1 MGGLWSGK
9 REVMPGAAIGVNRG
23 GLERC
28 RCERQIAGMVKDSR
42 LQLDMTPDGGF
53 RTPPGLTLSTRIMA
67 VAVLVA
73 VVAGAVAFAAFALWI
88 ALLLIPVFLL
98 AVLIAVGMLR
108 FQMWRA
114 RRRAYAARDIRPL

>member
-1 MGGLWSGK
+1 
-9 REVMPGAAIGVNRG
+9 
-23 GLERC
+23 
-28 RCERQIAGMVKDSR
+28 
-42 LQLDMTPDGGF
+42 
-53 RTPPGLTLSTRIMA
+53 
-67 VAVLVA
+67 VA